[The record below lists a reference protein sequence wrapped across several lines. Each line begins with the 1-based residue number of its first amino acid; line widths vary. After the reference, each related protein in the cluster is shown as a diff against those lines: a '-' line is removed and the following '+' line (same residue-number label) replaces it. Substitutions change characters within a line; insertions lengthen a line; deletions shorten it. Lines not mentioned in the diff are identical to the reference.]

1 MAQETL
7 VPAFIKFMIG
17 PTEVDVLDSQLSL
30 KFENGSGYEECM
42 TKNGLKGYVLKK
54 GTTVLQS
61 GDVVITVIKTPDG
74 KHQSSIDL
82 LQDNLENIQKTSNP
96 DNYTKSITVQL
107 ENPSNEKF
115 MGLTFNGYVSEVE
128 TKAPD
133 LTNFPEYVA
142 KIEIYDPLSIKLT
155 K

>member
-128 TKAPD
+128 TKSPD